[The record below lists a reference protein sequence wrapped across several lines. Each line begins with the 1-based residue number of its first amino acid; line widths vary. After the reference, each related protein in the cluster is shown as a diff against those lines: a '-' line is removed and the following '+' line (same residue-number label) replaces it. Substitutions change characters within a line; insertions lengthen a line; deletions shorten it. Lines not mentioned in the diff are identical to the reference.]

1 MSIETVDYP
10 FLEEQS
16 LKEYIRT
23 LQDIS
28 SRNYAPIQCDQG
40 SSQNYKTVHACDH
53 AVKLIK
59 TELDTLLSRK
69 EIMMAEL
76 SKKYGRYDKDWVV
89 DLAGGVHL
97 LNAESAEL
105 KGESNG

>member
-1 MSIETVDYP
+1 MNIETVDYP
-10 FLEEQS
+10 FFEEQN

-28 SRNYAPIQCDQG
+28 SKNYAPIQCDQG
-40 SSQNYKTVHACDH
+40 STQNYKVVHACDY

-59 TELDTLLSRK
+59 AELDSLLNRK
-69 EIMMAEL
+69 EIMMSEL
-76 SKKYGRYDKDWVV
+76 SKKYGKYDKDWVI

-97 LNAESAEL
+97 LKTESE
-105 KGESNG
+105 KNNG

>member
-1 MSIETVDYP
+1 MSIETVDYS
-10 FLEEQS
+10 FLEEQN

-28 SRNYAPIQCDQG
+28 NRNYAPIQCDQG

-59 TELDTLLSRK
+59 AELDTLLSQK

-89 DLAGGVHL
+89 DHAGGVHL
-97 LNAESAEL
+97 LKAERSDKE
-105 KGESNG
+105 

>member
-10 FLEEQS
+10 FLTEQS

-28 SRNYAPIQCDQG
+28 NRNYAPIQCDQG

-53 AVKLIK
+53 AVRLIEA
-59 TELDTLLSRK
+59 ELDTLLIQK
-69 EIMMAEL
+69 EIMMVEL

-97 LNAESAEL
+97 LKAESE
-105 KGESNG
+105 E

>member
-1 MSIETVDYP
+1 MNIETVDYP
-10 FLEEQS
+10 FFEEQN

-28 SRNYAPIQCDQG
+28 SKNYAPIQCDQG
-40 SSQNYKTVHACDH
+40 STQNYKTVHACDY

-59 TELDTLLSRK
+59 AELDSLLNRK
-69 EIMMAEL
+69 EIMMTEL
-76 SKKYGRYDKDWVV
+76 SKKYGKYDKDWVI

-97 LNAESAEL
+97 LKTESE
-105 KGESNG
+105 KNNG

>member
-1 MSIETVDYP
+1 MNIETVDYP

-28 SRNYAPIQCDQG
+28 NRNYAPIQCDQG
-40 SSQNYKTVHACDH
+40 SSQNYKIVHACDY

-59 TELDTLLSRK
+59 TELDTLLSQK

-89 DLAGGVHL
+89 DHAGGVHL
-97 LNAESAEL
+97 IKAESE
-105 KGESNG
+105 GEK

>member
-10 FLEEQS
+10 FLKERS

-28 SRNYAPIQCDQG
+28 SSNYAPIQCDQG
-40 SSQNYKTVHACDH
+40 SSRNYKTVSACDY

-59 TELDTLLSRK
+59 AELDTLQSRK
-69 EIMMAEL
+69 EIMMDEL

-97 LNAESAEL
+97 LKAESE
-105 KGESNG
+105 GEK